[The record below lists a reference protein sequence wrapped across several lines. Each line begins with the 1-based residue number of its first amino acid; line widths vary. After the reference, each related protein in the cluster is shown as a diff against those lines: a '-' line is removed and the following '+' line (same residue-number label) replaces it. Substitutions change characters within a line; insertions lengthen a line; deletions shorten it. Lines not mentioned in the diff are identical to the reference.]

1 MKLLDKH
8 ENIFVDTRKQDGEIL
23 IHIPVDTLFYAMN
36 HRQYYPLIIHDK
48 QKMIDYVVEWLIEW
62 GGDAEVGSTA
72 FEDFLDRMF
81 SDAYESGEDWLD
93 EDDLIFPYDFK
104 WCPYCG
110 KRVEPIYEK

>member
-8 ENIFVDTRKQDGEIL
+8 ENITVDTRNQDKEIV

-36 HRQYYPLIIHDK
+36 HRQFYPLKVLDK
-48 QKMIDYVVEWLIEW
+48 RKMVDYVVEWLTEW

-81 SDAYESGEDWLD
+81 EDAYESGEEWLD
-93 EDDLIFPYDFK
+93 EDAEEI
-104 WCPYCG
+104 
-110 KRVEPIYEK
+110 